1 MGEMTKKLLQMAK
14 ENNDPVYDMLK
25 KRSEIRREEY
35 KKAVDYLK
43 HIDTKSDDIWG

>member
-1 MGEMTKKLLQMAK
+1 MGEMTKKLLQIAK

-35 KKAVDYLK
+35 DKAIDYLE
-43 HIDTKSDDIWG
+43 HIDTKSDDI